1 MLDLKESGD
10 IEAHSHVVLLPYLPV
25 GEDGRPLPEEQL
37 LIIGKNRNGSVGSL
51 PVVFDERR
59 LQFADRAT
67 FGERSRNPTSG
78 ASASYSSDRDERDAM
93 KGSEN
98 R

>member
-25 GEDGRPLPEEQL
+25 GDDGRLLPEDEL

-51 PVVFDERR
+51 PVRFDERR
-59 LQFADRAT
+59 LQFFDRTDSSQSA
-67 FGERSRNPTSG
+67 EQG
-78 ASASYSSDRDERDAM
+78 A
-93 KGSEN
+93 
-98 R
+98 

>member
-10 IEAHSHVVLLPYLPV
+10 IEAHSHVVLLPYLPM
-25 GEDGRPLPEEQL
+25 GEDGTPLPEEQL

-51 PVVFDERR
+51 PVIFDERR
-59 LQFADRAT
+59 LQFAERDT
-67 FGERSRNPTSG
+67 FGERSRNPAAR
-78 ASASYSSDRDERDAM
+78 ASASRSCHTDERDAM